1 MKITKDKLAK
11 VIAEE
16 VQTFLQEMKGPYAK
30 MMRQQAAG
38 DAYRSAMA
46 QKSDEEDEEERAR
59 KEREFRR
66 AHQAQKKPGE
76 GLPDWMVEEEELSD
90 MDDLLNRPASRRE
103 LMGDAVADVL
113 EDALKGYLGEMNL
126 DPGVLK
132 NIMLDAEEQLL
143 DVAIA
148 VSQAVATHSNFEP
161 QEMKESDKE
170 PMRPRVDYGD
180 TKSDKFDGPRTTT
193 GRKFAK
199 RVSNKKRRA
208 QDKKATKED

>member
-16 VQTFLQEMKGPYAK
+16 VQAFLLEMKGPYAK

-46 QKSDEEDEEERAR
+46 QKSDEEDEAERAR
-59 KEREFRR
+59 KEREFRK
-66 AHQAQKKPGE
+66 AHKVQKDSGE
-76 GLPDWMVEEEELSD
+76 GLPDWMVEGEED
-90 MDDLLNRPASRRE
+90 MDDLLNRPAGRRE
-103 LMGDAVADVL
+103 LLGDAVADVL
-113 EDALKGYLGEMNL
+113 EGALKGYLDEMNL
-126 DPGVLK
+126 EPGVLR

-161 QEMKESDKE
+161 EEVRESEKE

-208 QDKKATKED
+208 QDKKATKEN